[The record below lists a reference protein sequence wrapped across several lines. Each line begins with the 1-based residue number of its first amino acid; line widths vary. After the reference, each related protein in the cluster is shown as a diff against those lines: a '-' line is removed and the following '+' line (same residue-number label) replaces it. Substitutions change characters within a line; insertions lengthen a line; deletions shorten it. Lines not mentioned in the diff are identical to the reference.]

1 MRCPYP
7 ILVKNKFGQVRNIPC
22 GQCKACRL
30 NKAREWSIRI
40 MNEVQYHSNSC
51 FLTLT
56 YDDKYL
62 PSSGSLSKTAL
73 QLFLKRLRK
82 SLDFPIR
89 YYAAGEYGDESHRP
103 HYHLI
108 LFGLAPDDEIF
119 KNRHYDRKAKGYQC
133 NMSEWRFGMCFV
145 GDVTYDSACYVA
157 KYTMKKVKGKNAK
170 QHYEDLGI
178 EPEFSIMS
186 LKPGIGAQYVRD
198 NRNRLAK
205 REYVVGKNG
214 TKYALPRFYKDK
226 IVRNLAD
233 VEKRIREREKEQIDK
248 AKSCNKDYWRY
259 REEILQNAAE
269 IVKSFLNLKGKKNE
283 I

>member
-7 ILVKNKFGQVRNIPC
+7 ILVKNKYGQVRSIPC
-22 GQCKACRL
+22 GQCKSCRL

-40 MNEVQYHSNSC
+40 MNEVQYHKNNC

-56 YDDKYL
+56 YDDDNL
-62 PSSGSLSKTAL
+62 PSSGSLCKSAL

-89 YYAAGEYGDESHRP
+89 YYASGEYGDESYRP

-108 LFGLAPDDEIF
+108 IFGLAPDDKIF
-119 KNRHYDRKAKGYQC
+119 KNRHYDRKAKGYRC
-133 NMSEWRFGMCFV
+133 NMSEWSFGMCFV

-157 KYTMKKVKGKNAK
+157 KYTMKKVKGKGAK
-170 QHYEDLGI
+170 EYYENLGI
-178 EPEFSIMS
+178 EPEFSVMS
-186 LKPGIGAQYVRD
+186 LKPGIGSEYVRD
-198 NRNRLAK
+198 NYNRLKK

-214 TKYALPRFYKDK
+214 VKYALPRFYKDR
-226 IVRNLAD
+226 ICRNLVD
-233 VEKRIREREKEQIDK
+233 VEKRILEREKEELEK
-248 AKSCNKDYWRY
+248 AKSSNKEFWRY
-259 REEILQNAAE
+259 REELLENAAN
-269 IVKSFLNLKGKKNE
+269 IVKSFLDLKGKKNE

>member
-1 MRCPYP
+1 MRCPMP
-7 ILVKNKFGQVRNIPC
+7 ILIKNKYGQVRNVPC

-40 MNEVQYHSNSC
+40 MNEVLYHKNNC

-56 YDDKYL
+56 YDDDNL
-62 PSSGSLSKTAL
+62 PSSNSLSKTSL
-73 QLFLKRLRK
+73 RLFLKRLRK
-82 SLDFPIR
+82 NLDFPIR
-89 YYAAGEYGDESHRP
+89 YYASGEYGDESKRP

-108 LFGLAPDDEIF
+108 VFGLSPEDDIF
-119 KNRHYDRKAKGYQC
+119 KNKHYDRKSGGYRC
-133 NMSEWRFGMCFV
+133 EMSEWRYGMCFV

-186 LKPGIGAQYVRD
+186 LKPGIGAEYLRD
-198 NRNRLAK
+198 NCNRLKK

-214 TKYALPRFYKDK
+214 VKYGLPRYYKDR
-226 IVRNLAD
+226 ICRNLAE
-233 VEKRIREREKEQIDK
+233 VEKRIRKRDAEELEK
-248 AKSCNKDYWRY
+248 AKSCNKELWRY
-259 REEILQNAAE
+259 REEILQTAFD
-269 IVKSFLNLKGKKNE
+269 IVNSFLELKGKKNE